1 MNPMQQMLMQAM
13 SGQGNPQQIVEQIA
27 SQNPQARAMLNQM
40 RQSGMS
46 PQQFT
51 MQYAKQH
58 GIDLNPML
66 EQMKRSGMKF

>member
-1 MNPMQQMLMQAM
+1 MNPMQLLMMAM

-27 SQNPQARAMLNQM
+27 GQNPQAKAMLNQM
-40 RQSGMS
+40 KQSGMT

-58 GIDLNPML
+58 NINIEPMIQ
-66 EQMKRSGMKF
+66 QMRNRGMKF

>member
-1 MNPMQQMLMQAM
+1 MNPMQLIMQAM
-13 SGQGNPQQIVEQIA
+13 SGQGNPQQMVEQIA
-27 SQNPQARAMLNQM
+27 RNNPQANAMLNQM

-58 GIDLNPML
+58 NINIQPML
-66 EQMKRSGMKF
+66 DMMRRNGLKF